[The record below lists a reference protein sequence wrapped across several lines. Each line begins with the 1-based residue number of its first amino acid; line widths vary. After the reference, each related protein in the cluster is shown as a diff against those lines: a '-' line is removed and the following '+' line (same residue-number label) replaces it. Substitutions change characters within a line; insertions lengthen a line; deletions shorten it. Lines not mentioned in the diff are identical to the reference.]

1 MLRSSRRPEIMADAA
16 YAILNKPSRD
26 YTGRFLLD
34 DDVLAAEGVTDF
46 ASYRFDPERKLTVDI
61 FVDPTDPHPEGGEL
75 LLS

>member
-1 MLRSSRRPEIMADAA
+1 V
-16 YAILNKPSRD
+16 
-26 YTGRFLLD
+26 LD